1 MTHPLRHAAAAVLTL
16 VTLLAVTGCENAQE
30 ARRAAERTVLASQI
44 HESDAARALAS
55 QALVAHGRQ
64 VQAINDELGG
74 LQSEAAELRRR
85 VQSFMME
92 HKMAVA
98 ALAAGAAGGLAALD
112 DSGRVAQE
120 AREVGAAVSFAA
132 AVWAAFNME
141 EVLQVAD
148 QLVKAD
154 AALSNLGR
162 RQATLTQALA
172 TEQGLQQDAQATLDR
187 INAQASGLRTALAS
201 L

>member
-16 VTLLAVTGCENAQE
+16 VTLLTVTGCENAQE

-55 QALVAHGRQ
+55 QAVVAHGRQ
-64 VQAINDELGG
+64 VQAMTDELGG

-85 VQSFMME
+85 VQAFMME

-154 AALSNLGR
+154 AVLGNLGR
-162 RQATLTQALA
+162 RQATLSQALA
-172 TEQGLQQDAQATLDR
+172 TEQGLQQDAQAALDR